1 MNLKYK
7 IVEVNTNEH
16 SIVVRFYTDIITEEM
31 LATDVLD
38 GVIRRCKTDYS
49 FDLPFPAPTGLELN
63 KFISARAPTAWLE
76 TQENLRNPNA
86 NTQLAA
92 ITPLMGVEIE
102 AVTLTAAKPLFT
114 TNSGPTVT
122 NTLVTATVL

>member
-1 MNLKYK
+1 MNLRYK

-16 SIVVRFYTDIITEEM
+16 SIVVRYYTDIITEEM

-76 TQENLRNPNA
+76 TQESLRNPSA
-86 NTQLAA
+86 NTALAA
-92 ITPLMGVEIE
+92 ITPLKGVEIE
-102 AVTLTAAKPLFT
+102 AVTPTAVKPLFT
-114 TNSGPTVT
+114 TNTS
-122 NTLVTATVL
+122 VTATVL